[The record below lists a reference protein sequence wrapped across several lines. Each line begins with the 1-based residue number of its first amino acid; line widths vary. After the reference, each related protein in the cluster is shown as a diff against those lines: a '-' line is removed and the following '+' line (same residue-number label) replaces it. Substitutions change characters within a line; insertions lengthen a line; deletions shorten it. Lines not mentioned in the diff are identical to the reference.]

1 MGLGLGLELCRR
13 VTCKAASVIG
23 QTQTLPLNPPL
34 TVPLPALTL
43 ALSEKATS
51 VIGFSALMY
60 SVSSC
65 VAQSP
70 SSGSTWLGL
79 G

>member
-13 VTCKAASVIG
+13 VTGKAASVIG

-34 TVPLPALTL
+34 TLPLPLPL